1 MGVSNPATWGPVA
14 IHCSFDPPRPVI
26 FKKWGEVF
34 YGPTYAPHDRTEEA
48 DARLYRSAENPHP
61 FSITFAFSQGAAKL
75 SVHPHLGAVHPK
87 LLETTARQAL
97 PAAVMADRQ
106 FCGMM
111 HARMLKWADHYADAV
126 VRFVIFHLLSEYKQC
141 KNIAKEKLPGGNTD
155 PDYCKT
161 GFEVGCMSRLL
172 FFNKFFIVGENTMER
187 GYDSEKLWHALLSD
201 ALPIYF
207 GSPSIHD
214 FANPE
219 RFVTCTI
226 TQEQR
231 AELRTFFQQTSRSKG
246 RKFIF

>member
-1 MGVSNPATWGPVA
+1 MIPDTKGCTGPFFRWASEMRRNATAIPAADVRLGDRPGVGVSNPATWGPVA

-34 YGPTYAPHDRTEEA
+34 YGPTYAPHDRTEEADARLTEEA

-172 FFNKFFIVGENTMER
+172 FFKQVLHR
-187 GYDSEKLWHALLSD
+187 GRE
-201 ALPIYF
+201 
-207 GSPSIHD
+207 HD
-214 FANPE
+214 GA
-219 RFVTCTI
+219 R
-226 TQEQR
+226 
-231 AELRTFFQQTSRSKG
+231 L
-246 RKFIF
+246 